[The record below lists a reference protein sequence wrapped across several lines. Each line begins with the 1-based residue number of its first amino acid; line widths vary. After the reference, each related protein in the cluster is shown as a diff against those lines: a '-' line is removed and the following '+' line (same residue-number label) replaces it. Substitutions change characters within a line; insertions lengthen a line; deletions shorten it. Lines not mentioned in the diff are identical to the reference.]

1 MKTNAIIRIV
11 LFSLAILIMGSILL
25 GDVAYDTFSFISRSD
40 SDGEDTVM
48 YGSMYSGDPKVIKNI
63 KINWAAGS
71 ITIVRG
77 RDNNISISE
86 SEIEDQRYVM
96 QISEIGSTVT
106 IDYCDDMKS
115 LTGFGKGKPEAKDLV
130 IYVPANWECRSL
142 EIDAA
147 SASVEVKE
155 LTIGEVD
162 FDGASATC
170 NFENCIIDDLDVD
183 TASGD
188 VTFSGTLKQLQF
200 DAASASFTASFD
212 NVPDRIDMDTMS
224 GDLDIF
230 LPEQCGFEVS
240 LDALSGDFF
249 SEYNVTQVDD
259 SYIYGDRHCRIHV
272 NAMSGDVNIRKN
284 MGK

>member
-11 LFSLAILIMGSILL
+11 VFAIAILVMGSILL
-25 GDVAYDTFSFISRSD
+25 GTIAYETFSFSSRED
-40 SDGEDTVM
+40 SNGEHTVM
-48 YGSMYSGDPKVIKNI
+48 YGSTYSGDPNVIKNI
-63 KINWAAGS
+63 NINWAAGS

-77 RDNNISISE
+77 REKNITISE
-86 SEIEDQRYVM
+86 SEIKDQRYAM
-96 QISEIGSTVT
+96 QITEIGNTVT
-106 IDYCDDMKS
+106 IDYCDDMNS
-115 LTGFGKGKPEAKDLV
+115 LFGFGKRKPDAKDLV
-130 IYVPANWECRSL
+130 IYVPAHWDCRSL

-147 SASVEVKE
+147 SASVEVRD

-162 FDGASATC
+162 FDGASAVC
-170 NFENCIIDDLDVD
+170 NFENCIIDDLEVD

-230 LPEQCGFEVS
+230 LPEKCGFEVS

-249 SEYNVTQVDD
+249 SEFNVTQVDD
-259 SYIYGDRHCRIHV
+259 TYIYGDQHCRIRV

-284 MGK
+284 IGK